1 MPYNDEGR
9 GVLFINDRKN
19 NERQPDYRGK
29 IQIQGVEYEL
39 AGWLKTSKAGNQFI
53 SVSLG
58 DRIDHGTPRQYG
70 GNKGSAAMQPPK
82 AESDQ
87 ANTSFSDDIP
97 F

>member
-1 MPYNDEGR
+1 MAYDNEGR

-19 NERQPDYRGK
+19 NERQPDYKGR
-29 IQIQGVEYEL
+29 IQVGGVEYEL

-58 DRIDHGTPRQYG
+58 DKLDGGKPRQYG
-70 GNKGSAAMQPPK
+70 GVNGNAAVEPP
-82 AESDQ
+82 ATDASSGY
-87 ANTSFSDDIP
+87 ADDIP